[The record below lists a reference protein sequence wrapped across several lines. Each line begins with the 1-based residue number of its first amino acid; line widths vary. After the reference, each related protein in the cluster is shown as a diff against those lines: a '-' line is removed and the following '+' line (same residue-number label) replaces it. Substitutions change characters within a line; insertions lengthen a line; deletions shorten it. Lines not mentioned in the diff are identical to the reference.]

1 MDSLVIANDSNEL
14 SRIVNNLNLKAQ
26 ALFLDIYYKNG
37 IMSLSLTNPSQEYK
51 NIPTTWGRNAAAK
64 SKTTITRAT
73 WTVRKNKKSAGLVTV
88 TFRRSFGLTII

>member
-37 IMSLSLTNPSQEYK
+37 VMSLSLKSPSQEYK
-51 NIPTTWGRNAAAK
+51 NIPTTWGRNAAVK
-64 SKTTITRAT
+64 SKTSSRNGAKIQEEGRTGHGHI
-73 WTVRKNKKSAGLVTV
+73 SP
-88 TFRRSFGLTII
+88 

>member
-37 IMSLSLTNPSQEYK
+37 VMSLSLTSPSQEYK
-51 NIPTTWGRNAAAK
+51 NIPTTWGRNAAVK
-64 SKTTITRAT
+64 SKTRITRA
-73 WTVRKNKKSAGLVTV
+73 TVRKNKKRAGMVTV
-88 TFRRSFGLTII
+88 TSRRSFGLTII